1 MAAMKSYAFFPE
13 IEAHTQGFLRV
24 SDLHELYYEVSGN
37 PEGIPVVFVHGGPG
51 GGVSPTHRRFF
62 DPAAYRIVLFDQRG
76 AGKSKPHACLEDNT
90 TQHLVADMEQLRQHL
105 NIEQWLVFG
114 GSWGSTLALAY
125 ALDHREAVSG
135 LMLRGIFMG
144 RPWEIE
150 WLYQEGASRVF
161 PDAYAPYR
169 DFIPVE
175 EQHELVNAYY
185 RRLTGEDKATQ
196 IEAAKRWSVWEASI
210 SKLIPD
216 NTIVEEFEDPHFALA
231 FARIEAHYFYHNT
244 FFDSD
249 NYLLERA
256 RNQQADFATI
266 PTWIVHGRYDM
277 VCAAQNAWELS
288 EAWPHAQLTLVPDAG
303 HGSTEPGTL
312 NTLIAATESFKQQLA

>member
-1 MAAMKSYAFFPE
+1 M
-13 IEAHTQGFLRV
+13 
-24 SDLHELYYEVSGN
+24 
-37 PEGIPVVFVHGGPG
+37 
-51 GGVSPTHRRFF
+51 
-62 DPAAYRIVLFDQRG
+62 
-76 AGKSKPHACLEDNT
+76 
-90 TQHLVADMEQLRQHL
+90 
-105 NIEQWLVFG
+105 
-114 GSWGSTLALAY
+114 GSTLALAY
-125 ALDHREAVSG
+125 ALSHREAVSG
-135 LMLRGIFMG
+135 LILRGIFMG

-150 WLYQEGASRVF
+150 WLYQQGASRVF

-185 RRLTGEDKATQ
+185 RRLTGEDKALQ
-196 IEAAKRWSVWEASI
+196 IEAARHWSVWEASI

-216 NTIVEEFEDPHFALA
+216 AEVVEEFDDPHFALA

-244 FFDSD
+244 FLDSE
-249 NYLLERA
+249 NTLLEQARA
-256 RNQQADFATI
+256 RQAEFASV

-277 VCAAQNAWELS
+277 VCAAQNAWELA

-312 NTLIAATESFKQQLA
+312 RALIAATESFKQPQT